1 MLFTT
6 FVVVMKS
13 KSDIKLSKLEL
24 QVMNPFW
31 KEGEITIRRAAD
43 VLAEAK
49 DDHGY
54 STVQTIAGRLEKKG
68 AIAKTRKDGKAWLFK
83 ACVEKK
89 RVVGRLLD
97 DLLGLVD
104 GMPNPILSHLVEN
117 EKIGREELDELRE
130 MIDQKATKQT
140 HNESKFD

>member
-1 MLFTT
+1 
-6 FVVVMKS
+6 MKN
-13 KSDIKLSKLEL
+13 KSDIKLSKLEM

-43 VLAEAK
+43 VLAESK
-49 DDHGY
+49 DDPGY

-68 AIAKTRKDGKAWLFK
+68 AIAKTRKEGKAWLFQ

-117 EKIGREELDELRE
+117 EKIGKDELEELQA
-130 MIDQKATKQT
+130 MIDRQASMQ
-140 HNESKFD
+140 NES